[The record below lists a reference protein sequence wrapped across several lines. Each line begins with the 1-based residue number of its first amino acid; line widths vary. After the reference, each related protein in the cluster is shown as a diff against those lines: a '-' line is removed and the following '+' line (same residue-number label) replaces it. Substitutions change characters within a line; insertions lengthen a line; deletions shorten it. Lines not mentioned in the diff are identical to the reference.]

1 MPNPRAKSKIMEF
14 VVPLRK
20 MKLGDRSIKDA
31 QVVKD
36 MCRLE
41 FSGDESDLPELYDI
55 LLGSPGKL
63 MTRLDFDCAAMI
75 LLPKEFFKTD
85 GHEVMAR
92 ITIEPVV
99 EKRKKPPK
107 KPKEEKPPKEPKKE
121 EKPPAKEAPKEKA
134 EEK

>member
-1 MPNPRAKSKIMEF
+1 MSNPRAKSKIMEF

-41 FSGDESDLPELYDI
+41 FSGDENDLPALFDV
-55 LLGSPGKL
+55 LLGNPGKL
-63 MTRLDFDCAAMI
+63 MTRLDFDCSAMD
-75 LLPKEFFKTD
+75 LLPTEFFRAD
-85 GHEVMAR
+85 GYEVMAR

-121 EKPPAKEAPKEKA
+121 KKPPAEKAPKEKA